1 MPDFFTWSYL
11 DRCCVFVVEWLS
23 LLSGCLPRSTTV
35 TRWFAGLVDIPL
47 NSGPRFQVE
56 ESKRK
61 RKGERE
67 KGRNERKEDVD
78 EKRVEKWRR
87 REKWE
92 IKGRMKNM
100 RGERRKWI
108 PRSVYTAPQEST
120 IATFSSDWSLLL
132 PGSATQGCTLV
143 QLTAARRSCLS
154 CWSIDYLRLSICMW
168 ELKCNCR
175 SSCHFPCRLVGTPL
189 TSAPRRSWSKC
200 CRTLWRICIMLDAL
214 VM

>member
-1 MPDFFTWSYL
+1 MNQSFLPGQLKKKHPVCISSGHWITLNWRKKMPDFFTWSYL

-35 TRWFAGLVDIPL
+35 TRWFAGLVDILL

-108 PRSVYTAPQEST
+108 PRSVFTQLLKNQPSPRFHQIDHYYFQEVLRKAAP
-120 IATFSSDWSLLL
+120 
-132 PGSATQGCTLV
+132 
-143 QLTAARRSCLS
+143 SC
-154 CWSIDYLRLSICMW
+154 
-168 ELKCNCR
+168 N
-175 SSCHFPCRLVGTPL
+175 
-189 TSAPRRSWSKC
+189 
-200 CRTLWRICIMLDAL
+200 
-214 VM
+214 

>member
-1 MPDFFTWSYL
+1 MIGFRAYISFN
-11 DRCCVFVVEWLS
+11 
-23 LLSGCLPRSTTV
+23 GRS
-35 TRWFAGLVDIPL
+35 R
-47 NSGPRFQVE
+47 R
-56 ESKRK
+56 
-61 RKGERE
+61 GETE
-67 KGRNERKEDVD
+67 KGRGKERE
-78 EKRVEKWRR
+78 R
-87 REKWE
+87 REKWK
-92 IKGRMKNM
+92 KGRCGRKKSGEMKEKREM
-100 RGERRKWI
+100 RNKRENEKYERWKKEMN
-108 PRSVYTAPQEST
+108 SQECLYTAPQEST
-120 IATFSSDWSLLL
+120 IARFSSDWSLLL

-200 CRTLWRICIMLDAL
+200 WRTLWRICIMLDAL

>member
-1 MPDFFTWSYL
+1 MYIQWTLDNFKLENQSFLPGQLKKKHPVCISSGHWITLNWRKKMPDFFTWSYL

-35 TRWFAGLVDIPL
+35 TRWFAGLVDILL

-108 PRSVYTAPQEST
+108 PRSVFTQLLKNQPSPRFHQIDHYYFQEVLRKAAP
-120 IATFSSDWSLLL
+120 
-132 PGSATQGCTLV
+132 
-143 QLTAARRSCLS
+143 SC
-154 CWSIDYLRLSICMW
+154 
-168 ELKCNCR
+168 N
-175 SSCHFPCRLVGTPL
+175 
-189 TSAPRRSWSKC
+189 
-200 CRTLWRICIMLDAL
+200 
-214 VM
+214 